1 MQNTDLKLMLSKV
14 VKRPTTKAKKTYNLN
29 DPMQRKKWWVDK
41 VVYFCSIIHD
51 KDTAAAMRMG
61 LQVGHPSAKRL
72 ANQVWDEKKRLDNL
86 IKGRVD
92 GYKSNKENFRQK
104 HRDRGK

>member
-14 VKRPTTKAKKTYNLN
+14 VKRPTTKAKKEYNLN
-29 DPMQRKKWWVDK
+29 DPMQRKKWWIDK

-51 KDTAAAMRMG
+51 KDTAQA
-61 LQVGHPSAKRL
+61 
-72 ANQVWDEKKRLDNL
+72 
-86 IKGRVD
+86 D

-104 HRDRGK
+104 HRDRRK